1 MAETKPSASLS
12 SGLLA
17 RKGGAKPAMRRPS
30 IAHSDAGIEA
40 GQDDLGWNDMGY
52 DVNPDPNAPSE
63 HPVGSQP
70 NPLAGAV
77 PEATPEVKKQ
87 QEQIAARLQAQPETD
102 YPKEAIGVPNAHS
115 ALPIGGLWMPEAE
128 KSDEAEAPAPEAAL
142 AAEAETSDVPE
153 SEIPVGEAPEIEES
167 QQNLAAEDHR
177 VSAEAAPTVTATN
190 ESGKKQPVKKRAA
203 AGSKAKSAFTLRLDR
218 ERHLKLRLACAVNNK
233 SAQKMVTEA
242 LDQMLNEMPEIK
254 TLAENISE

>member
-30 IAHSDAGIEA
+30 VSHSEGGIEA

-52 DVNPDPNAPSE
+52 DVNPDPNAPADQAAAN
-63 HPVGSQP
+63 QP
-70 NPLAGAV
+70 NPLAAAV
-77 PEATPEVKKQ
+77 PDATPEVKRQ

-102 YPKEAIGVPNAHS
+102 YPKETIGVPENPS
-115 ALPIGGLWMPEAE
+115 TLSIGGMWMPEADDE
-128 KSDEAEAPAPEAAL
+128 DESVEQEEILASDSEETAEAPQEL
-142 AAEAETSDVPE
+142 ADEQPAETAEVPSSRE
-153 SEIPVGEAPEIEES
+153 FEQLRSEISDMA
-167 QQNLAAEDHR
+167 QMAAVPADD
-177 VSAEAAPTVTATN
+177 
-190 ESGKKQPVKKRAA
+190 QPKKKRAA
-203 AGSKAKSAFTLRLDR
+203 PGSKAKSAFTLRLDK

-242 LDQMLNEMPEIK
+242 LDKMLNEMPEIK
-254 TLAENISE
+254 ALAANVSE